1 MDGVTRYIFRQL
13 LTSTLFVA
21 VAVICAIWLSQ
32 SVRLIDLIVNRG
44 VSFTTFLHLSLLMLP
59 TFSAIVL
66 PIALFSAVAFVYNRL
81 TMDSE
86 LVVMRAAGLSQANLA
101 KPALLLATA
110 VTLLSY
116 SVTIYFLP
124 VSFREFKDLQFQ
136 IRNDYSAVLLQEGV
150 FNTLSD
156 GITVYV
162 RARRASG
169 ELRGI
174 LIHDNRVPDKPVTMM
189 AESGVLVEAETGPRV
204 VMINGNRQEV
214 EKEDGEL
221 SLLYFDRYT
230 LDIGSDRETLKTRWR
245 EPRER
250 FLHELFWPSNSP
262 DDVKNFRKLRAE
274 GHQRL
279 ISPLLALAFTCIG
292 LAGLLSGD
300 FARRGQVRRVLVVTG
315 LMIFVQAAGLG
326 LQNITVKAPSL
337 VPLMYANAIVPIVG
351 GLFVL
356 LRTRRRRPSPLSAEA
371 AARAL

>member
-1 MDGVTRYIFRQL
+1 MNGITLYIFRQL
-13 LTSTLFVA
+13 LTSTVFVA
-21 VAVICAIWLSQ
+21 VAVTCAIWLSQ
-32 SVRLIDLIVNRG
+32 SLRLIDLIVNRG
-44 VSFTTFLHLSLLMLP
+44 VSFTTFLHMSLLMLP
-59 TFSAIVL
+59 TFLAVVL
-66 PIALFSAVAFVYNRL
+66 PITLFSAVAFVYNRL

-86 LVVMRAAGLSQANLA
+86 LVVMRAAGLSQASLA

-110 VTLLSY
+110 VVLLCY
-116 SVTIYFLP
+116 SITIYFLP
-124 VSFREFKDLQFQ
+124 ASFREFKDLQFQ
-136 IRNDYSAVLLQEGV
+136 IRKDHSAVLLQEGV

-162 RARRASG
+162 RARQASG

-189 AESGVLVEAETGPRV
+189 AESGVLVVGETGPRV

-230 LDIGSDRETLKTRWR
+230 LDVAGDRETLKTRWR

-250 FLHELFWPSNSP
+250 FLNELFWPSNSR
-262 DDVKNFRKLRAE
+262 DDVKNYYKLRAE

-300 FARRGQVRRVLVVTG
+300 FVRRGQVQRVLVVTG
-315 LMIFVQAAGLG
+315 LMIFVQAAALG
-326 LQNITVKAPSL
+326 LQNIAAKVPSL
-337 VPLMYANAIVPIVG
+337 VPLMYANAIIPIVG

-356 LRTRRRRPSPLSAEA
+356 MHIRRRYPPPRPAEA
-371 AARAL
+371 AARAP